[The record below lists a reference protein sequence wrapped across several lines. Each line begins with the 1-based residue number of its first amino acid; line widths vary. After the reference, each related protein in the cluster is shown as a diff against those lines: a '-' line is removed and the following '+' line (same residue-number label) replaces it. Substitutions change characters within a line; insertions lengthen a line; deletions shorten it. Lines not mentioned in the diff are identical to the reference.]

1 VSRLVG
7 PGLLVMSALLLTACF
22 GGSSRSFGPGR
33 DVLYID
39 NFTTGETGPWHTEG
53 DEMGRTAVV
62 GGRLLI
68 SIDAPQLMQFA
79 TLREPTFRDF
89 SLDVEATLLDGPADA
104 SYGLLFRMQSPA
116 EFYRFVVTGTGLY
129 MIERR
134 NGDGSWSRLSQEWAE
149 SPAIQLGLNATNRL
163 QIIASGANF
172 AFYVNDVLLR
182 QVQDTAYAEGNLALD
197 AGTFGQGGVQ
207 VAFDNLVVRRP

>member
-1 VSRLVG
+1 VRRGVYY
-7 PGLLVMSALLLTACF
+7 GLLVVPVLLLTACF
-22 GGSSRSFGPGR
+22 GGSGGSFRPDR
-33 DVLYID
+33 DVLYAD
-39 NFTTGETGPWHTEG
+39 NFITGETGPWHTEG
-53 DEMGRTAVV
+53 DEIGRTAVV

-68 SIDAPQLMQFA
+68 SIDAPQVMQFA
-79 TLREPTFRDF
+79 TLREPLFRDF
-89 SLDVEATLLDGPADA
+89 TLEVDATLLDGPAEA
-104 SYGLLFRMQSPA
+104 SYGVLFRMQSPL

-134 NGDGSWSRLSQEWAE
+134 NSDGSWSRLSQEWAE
-149 SPAIQLGLNATNRL
+149 SAAIRQGNHATNRL
-163 QIIASGANF
+163 QIYASGANF

-197 AGTFGQGGVQ
+197 AGSFGQPGVQ